1 LTYFYIEILEHWDIS
16 TAWLLLPQKS
26 SSFLLYI
33 ITLIIT
39 FITTLTIL
47 LSASHVHE
55 IGILARQL
63 DESIVMKLM
72 MMSSK
77 KGMRRVI
84 HRERI
89 GVAASTIGSALH
101 RSGIQMAQ
109 ERRQHG

>member
-1 LTYFYIEILEHWDIS
+1 LKSWSTGIYLLHGHYYYHKNHHHFYL
-16 TAWLLLPQKS
+16 
-26 SSFLLYI
+26 I

-72 MMSSK
+72 MSSSK